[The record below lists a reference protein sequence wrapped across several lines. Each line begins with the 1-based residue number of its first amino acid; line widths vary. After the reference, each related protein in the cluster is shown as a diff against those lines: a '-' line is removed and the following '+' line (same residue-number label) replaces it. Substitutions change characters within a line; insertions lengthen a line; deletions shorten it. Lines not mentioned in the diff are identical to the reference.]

1 MVNPKDGLL
10 AHLGGD
16 ARALC
21 RRAWWVFLV
30 SGLASVAF
38 AVLAFAQPLTAWM
51 VVALFFAAAI
61 LVDGVVNV
69 VGAVQHREKDGW
81 WLMLMIGVLGALV
94 GGYALTHPRLG
105 MVAFIYLVAF
115 QAIFLGL
122 LVVALG
128 YKVRAATQREWILY
142 LTGALSVLF
151 GVLIL
156 VNPAAGGISV
166 ILLIAGWA
174 LVTGVLRILFALRMR
189 AGAQERGL
197 TPPASPPA
205 A

>member
-1 MVNPKDGLL
+1 MPNPKDGLL

-69 VGAVQHREKDGW
+69 IGAVQHRDKDGW
-81 WLMLMIGVLGALV
+81 WVMLLIGVLGALV

-105 MVAFIYLVAF
+105 MVAFVYLVAF
-115 QAIFLGL
+115 QAILLG
-122 LVVALG
+122 VFVAALG

-142 LTGALSVLF
+142 LTGALSIVF
-151 GVLIL
+151 GLLIL
-156 VNPAAGGISV
+156 ANPAAGGISV

-174 LVTGVLRILFALRMR
+174 LVTGLLRILFAFRIR
-189 AGAQERGL
+189 ATANAADV
-197 TPPASPPA
+197 TPAPAPPVA
-205 A
+205 

>member
-38 AVLAFAQPLTAWM
+38 AVLAFAQPITAWM

-69 VGAVQHREKDGW
+69 IGAVQHREKDGW
-81 WLMLMIGVLGALV
+81 WLMLLIGVLGALV

-115 QAIFLGL
+115 QAMLLGV

-142 LTGALSVLF
+142 LTGALSILF
-151 GVLIL
+151 GLLIL
-156 VNPAAGGISV
+156 ANPAAGGVSV

-174 LVTGVLRILFALRMR
+174 LVTGLLRILFAFRIR
-189 AGAQERGL
+189 ASAQE
-197 TPPASPPA
+197 TDVMPPASPPA
-205 A
+205 T

>member
-21 RRAWWVFLV
+21 GRAWWVFLV
-30 SGLASVAF
+30 GGLASVAF

-69 VGAVQHREKDGW
+69 VGAVLHREKDGW
-81 WLMLMIGVLGALV
+81 WLMLLIGVLGALV

-115 QAIFLGL
+115 QAILLGL

-142 LTGALSVLF
+142 LTGALSVML

-156 VNPAAGGISV
+156 ANPAAGGISV
-166 ILLIAGWA
+166 ILLMAGWA
-174 LVTGVLRILFALRMR
+174 FATGLLRILFAFRMR
-189 AGAQERGL
+189 AGARPRSV
-197 TPPASPPA
+197 TPLASPPA

>member
-69 VGAVQHREKDGW
+69 IGAIQHREKDGW
-81 WLMLMIGVLGALV
+81 WLMLMIVVLGALV
-94 GGYALTHPRLG
+94 GGYALTDPRLG

>member
-1 MVNPKDGLL
+1 MLSPKDGLL

-30 SGLASVAF
+30 SGLASVVF

-69 VGAVQHREKDGW
+69 IGAVLHRQKDGW
-81 WLMLMIGVLGALV
+81 WLMLLIGVLGALV

-105 MVAFIYLVAF
+105 MVAFIYLVGF

-122 LVVALG
+122 LIVALG

-142 LTGALSVLF
+142 LTGTLSVLF
-151 GVLIL
+151 GLLIL
-156 VNPAAGGISV
+156 ANPAAGGISV
-166 ILLIAGWA
+166 ILLMAGWA
-174 LVTGVLRILFALRMR
+174 LVTGLLRILFALRMR
-189 AGAQERGL
+189 AGVHESELRPPA
-197 TPPASPPA
+197 TPPAA
-205 A
+205 

>member
-38 AVLAFAQPLTAWM
+38 AVLAFAQPVTAWM

-69 VGAVQHREKDGW
+69 IGAIQHREKDGW
-81 WLMLMIGVLGALV
+81 WLMLLIGVLGALV

-105 MVAFIYLVAF
+105 MVAFVYLVAF
-115 QAIFLGL
+115 QAMLLGV

-142 LTGALSVLF
+142 LTGALSILF
-151 GVLIL
+151 GLLIL
-156 VNPAAGGISV
+156 ANPAAGGISV

-174 LVTGVLRILFALRMR
+174 LVTGLLRILFAFRIR
-189 AGAQERGL
+189 ASVQE
-197 TPPASPPA
+197 TDAMPPASPPA

>member
-1 MVNPKDGLL
+1 MVNPKHGLL

-21 RRAWWVFLV
+21 GRAWWAFLV

-38 AVLAFAQPLTAWM
+38 AILAFAQPLTAWM

-69 VGAVQHREKDGW
+69 VGAVLHREKDGW
-81 WLMLMIGVLGALV
+81 WLMLLIGVLGALV

-105 MVAFIYLVAF
+105 MVAFVYLVAF
-115 QAIFLGL
+115 QAIALGL
-122 LVVALG
+122 LVIGLG

-142 LTGALSVLF
+142 FTGALSVLF
-151 GVLIL
+151 GLLIL
-156 VNPAAGGISV
+156 ANPTAGGISV

-174 LVTGVLRILFALRMR
+174 LVTGLLRVLFAFRIR
-189 AGAQERGL
+189 ATSRESDAQ
-197 TPPASPPA
+197 PARPRKG
-205 A
+205 

>member
-1 MVNPKDGLL
+1 MTNPKDGLL

-38 AVLAFAQPLTAWM
+38 AVLAFAQPVTAWM

-61 LVDGVVNV
+61 LVDGVVNAI
-69 VGAVQHREKDGW
+69 GAVRHRDKDGW
-81 WLMLMIGVLGALV
+81 WLMLLIGVLGALV

-105 MVAFIYLVAF
+105 TVAFVYLVAF
-115 QAIFLGL
+115 QALLLGV

-128 YKVRAATQREWILY
+128 YKVRAVTQREWILY

-151 GVLIL
+151 GLLIL
-156 VNPAAGGISV
+156 ANPAAGGISV

-174 LVTGVLRILFALRMR
+174 LVTGLLRILFAFRIR
-189 AGAQERGL
+189 ASVKDVD
-197 TPPASPPA
+197 ASPLVT
-205 A
+205 

>member
-21 RRAWWVFLV
+21 LRAWWVFLV

-69 VGAVQHREKDGW
+69 IGAVQHREKDGW

-151 GVLIL
+151 GLLIL
-156 VNPAAGGISV
+156 SNPTAGGISV

-174 LVTGVLRILFALRMR
+174 LVTGLLRILFALRMR
-189 AGAQERGL
+189 AGAHEKGL
-197 TPPASPPA
+197 APPAPPPA